1 MSESRPLEGVRV
13 IVTGASRGLG
23 RAIAIACAAGGATVG
38 LNFNR
43 SEADARR
50 TADGLGVSAILL
62 EFDVQ
67 DPAAVTAGVQAFVE
81 RTGGLDALVNN
92 AAIVRPSLLI
102 SASEE
107 EIDAVIR
114 TNLTG
119 VIACTRAALA
129 PMLRQRRG
137 VILNVSSVA
146 AGRPS
151 RGQAVYAATKGAVEA
166 FTRAV
171 AVEYGRKGLRCECI
185 SPGPMD
191 TEMFAST
198 RALGGEDVL
207 QRTPWTRFV
216 TVEEVAAVAVHV
228 LSGRT
233 GADNGSVHTIDGT
246 SAPKASSPK
255 ASAPKGSSPKGAT
268 G

>member
-23 RAIAIACAAGGATVG
+23 RAIATACANSGATVG
-38 LNFNR
+38 INYYR
-43 SEADARR
+43 SDAEARR
-50 TADGLGVSAILL
+50 TADILGPNGILL
-62 EFDVQ
+62 KFDVQ
-67 DPAAVTAGVQAFVE
+67 DPAAVAAGVETFVE

-92 AAIVRPSLLI
+92 AAIVRPSLLF
-102 SASEE
+102 SASDED
-107 EIDAVIR
+107 IDAMIR
-114 TNLTG
+114 TNVTG
-119 VIACTRAALA
+119 LIACTRAALT

-151 RGQAVYAATKGAVEA
+151 KGQAVYAATKGAVEA

-191 TEMFAST
+191 TEMFAGT
-198 RALGGEDVL
+198 KALAGEDVL
-207 QRTPWTRFV
+207 EGTPWTRFV
-216 TVEEVAAVAVHV
+216 TVEEVAALAVRL
-228 LSGRT
+228 LSGPA
-233 GADNGSVHTIDGT
+233 GAVNGSVNTIDGT
-246 SAPKASSPK
+246 SV
-255 ASAPKGSSPKGAT
+255 SARDGAA

>member
-23 RAIAIACAAGGATVG
+23 RAIAIACAASGATVG
-38 LNFNR
+38 VNFNR
-43 SEADARR
+43 SEADARH
-50 TADGLGVSAILL
+50 TADRLGPNGILL
-62 EFDVQ
+62 NFDVQ
-67 DPAAVTAGVQAFVE
+67 DPAAVAAGVQAFVE

-92 AAIVRPSLLI
+92 AAIVRPSLLV
-102 SASEE
+102 SASDED
-107 EIDAVIR
+107 IDAVIR
-114 TNLTG
+114 TNVTG
-119 VIACTRAALA
+119 LIACTRAALA

-151 RGQAVYAATKGAVEA
+151 KGQAVYAATKGAVEA

-171 AVEYGRKGLRCECI
+171 AVEYGRKGLRCACI

-191 TEMFAST
+191 TEMFAAT
-198 RALGGEDVL
+198 KALGGEDVL
-207 QRTPWTRFV
+207 ARTPWTHFV
-216 TVEEVAAVAVHV
+216 AVEDVAALAVR
-228 LSGRT
+228 LLAGGT
-233 GADNGSVHTIDGT
+233 GAVNGAVHTIDG
-246 SAPKASSPK
+246 SAPNGLARN
-255 ASAPKGSSPKGAT
+255 GAT

>member
-1 MSESRPLEGVRV
+1 MSESRPLDGVRV

-23 RAIAIACAAGGATVG
+23 RAIAIACATSGATVG
-38 LNFNR
+38 INFNR
-43 SEADARR
+43 SDADACR
-50 TADGLGVSAILL
+50 TADSLGASGILL
-62 EFDVQ
+62 KFDVQ
-67 DPAAVTAGVQAFVE
+67 DPAAVAAGVQAFVE

-92 AAIVRPSLLI
+92 AAIVRPSLLV
-102 SASEE
+102 SASDED
-107 EIDAVIR
+107 IDAMIR
-114 TNLTG
+114 TNVSGL
-119 VIACTRAALA
+119 IACTRAALA

-151 RGQAVYAATKGAVEA
+151 KGQAVYAATKGAVEA

-191 TEMFAST
+191 TAMFAGT
-198 RALGGEDVL
+198 KALGGEDVL

-216 TVEEVAAVAVHV
+216 TVEEVAALAVGL
-228 LSGRT
+228 LSGRD
-233 GADNGSVHTIDGT
+233 GAVNGSVHTIDG
-246 SAPKASSPK
+246 
-255 ASAPKGSSPKGAT
+255 AT